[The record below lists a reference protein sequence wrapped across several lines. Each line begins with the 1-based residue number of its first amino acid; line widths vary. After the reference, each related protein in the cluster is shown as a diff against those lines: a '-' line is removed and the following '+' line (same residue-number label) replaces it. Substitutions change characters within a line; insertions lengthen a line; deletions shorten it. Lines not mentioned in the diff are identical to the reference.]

1 MEEIYKPDADGP
13 EKVEVYSRENN
24 DMLGDMP
31 EWLIHTGSYIVYGL
45 IVFLIAG
52 TALFKYPDTIR
63 KTITIDD
70 LGSAEWITANQTGM
84 IDRFFVENQSPVQK
98 NDTLGILKNTAL
110 LEDVQTFCRVL
121 TKIEWYYRT
130 NDIKYLQDYPFDLI
144 MGEMSSAYE
153 QFTQAVRTCVMYQEF
168 DIYPQKKKYLD
179 EELRILESTGK
190 ADAMAVLNVKR
201 ELFELDINHRMETAK
216 NLRMLELAYE
226 NMVNSLRTW
235 DKKYLIK
242 SHHDG
247 IVVWGGTE
255 AVKAV
260 RSLAPPGVKLI
271 EWGHKLGFCYISDY
285 ANHTDEFSALAR
297 HIASTKQLL
306 CSSCQTVFIDTDDK
320 TELTLFCKMFLP
332 YLEAAVAKHRN
343 TSIGTR
349 ARDTLISY
357 SARLEQA
364 IGIRQISPDV
374 FYGKNCSLIIKDDFE
389 LELSPMMC
397 NVLVKRLP
405 RKNIMRTLR
414 NAKGFLQTAGLICDK
429 TDRAELTDL
438 LLCAGV
444 TRVTQAGN
452 MSAYFFGESHD
463 GEYPLSRYTRKV
475 NTEFN
480 N

>member
-1 MEEIYKPDADGP
+1 MIFFDGEIYENDMCDKLSDRFEDRICDTLGNCRLSANQVMLAA
-13 EKVEVYSRENN
+13 EKISTDIENGAFDDMLSALDVENVSYYKQLILACLSRENLEYRLKTE
-24 DMLGDMP
+24 LGDSDGF
-31 EWLIHTGSYIVYGL
+31 IGSPNGITPKIKIQTKPLGVLFHIAAGNADGL
-45 IVFLIAG
+45 PVMSVAEGLLAG
-52 TALFKYPDTIR
+52 NI
-63 KTITIDD
+63 
-70 LGSAEWITANQTGM
+70 N
-84 IDRFFVENQSPVQK
+84 
-98 NDTLGILKNTAL
+98 ILKLPSADKGLSIRIIKRLCKYEPL
-110 LEDVQTFCRVL
+110 LSRYIYV
-121 TKIEWYYRT
+121 
-130 NDIKYLQDYPFDLI
+130 FDTP
-144 MGEMSSAYE
+144 SSD
-153 QFTQAVRTCVMYQEF
+153 VRTIQ
-168 DIYPQKKKYLD
+168 
-179 EELRILESTGK
+179 
-190 ADAMAVLNVKR
+190 A
-201 ELFELDINHRMETAK
+201 
-216 NLRMLELAYE
+216 LAGFA
-226 NMVNSLRTW
+226 
-235 DKKYLIK
+235 
-242 SHHDG
+242 DG

-285 ANHTDEFSALAR
+285 ANHTDEFSALAE

-320 TELTLFCKMFLP
+320 TELTLFCEMFLP
-332 YLEAAVAKHRN
+332 YLEAAVGKHRN
-343 TSIGTR
+343 TSIGTQ

-405 RKNIMRTLR
+405 RKDIMRTLR
-414 NAKGFLQTAGLICDK
+414 NVKGFLQTAGLICDK
-429 TDRAELTDL
+429 ADRAELTDL

-463 GEYPLSRYTRKV
+463 GEYPLSRYTRKI
-475 NTEFN
+475 NIELNDQTEETN
-480 N
+480 I

>member
-1 MEEIYKPDADGP
+1 MIFFDGEIYENDMCDKLLARFEDRICDTLGNCRLSAKQVMLAA
-13 EKVEVYSRENN
+13 EKISTDIENGAFDDMLSALDVENVSYYKQLILACLSRENLEYRLKTE
-24 DMLGDMP
+24 LGDSDGFIGP
-31 EWLIHTGSYIVYGL
+31 PNGITPKIKIQTKPLGVLFHIAAGNADGL
-45 IVFLIAG
+45 PVMSVAEGLLAG
-52 TALFKYPDTIR
+52 NI
-63 KTITIDD
+63 
-70 LGSAEWITANQTGM
+70 N
-84 IDRFFVENQSPVQK
+84 
-98 NDTLGILKNTAL
+98 ILKLPSADKGLSIRIIKRLCKYEPL
-110 LEDVQTFCRVL
+110 LSRYIYV
-121 TKIEWYYRT
+121 
-130 NDIKYLQDYPFDLI
+130 FDTP
-144 MGEMSSAYE
+144 SSD
-153 QFTQAVRTCVMYQEF
+153 VRTIQ
-168 DIYPQKKKYLD
+168 
-179 EELRILESTGK
+179 T
-190 ADAMAVLNVKR
+190 
-201 ELFELDINHRMETAK
+201 
-216 NLRMLELAYE
+216 LAGFA
-226 NMVNSLRTW
+226 
-235 DKKYLIK
+235 
-242 SHHDG
+242 DG

-285 ANHTDEFSALAR
+285 ANHTDEFSALAE

-332 YLEAAVAKHRN
+332 YLEAAVGKHRN

-405 RKNIMRTLR
+405 RKDIMRTLR
-414 NAKGFLQTAGLICDK
+414 NAKGFLQTAGLICGK
-429 TDRAELTDL
+429 ADRAELTDL

-463 GEYPLSRYTRKV
+463 GEYPLSRYTRKI
-475 NTEFN
+475 NIELNDQTEETN
-480 N
+480 I

>member
-1 MEEIYKPDADGP
+1 MIFFDGEIYENDMCDKLLARFEDRICDTLGNCRLSAKQVMLAA
-13 EKVEVYSRENN
+13 EKISTDIENGAFDDMLTALDVENVSYYKQLIIACLSRENLEYRLKTE
-24 DMLGDMP
+24 LGDSDGF
-31 EWLIHTGSYIVYGL
+31 IGSPNGITPKIRIQTKPLGVLFHIAAGNADGL
-45 IVFLIAG
+45 PVMSVAEGLLAG
-52 TALFKYPDTIR
+52 NI
-63 KTITIDD
+63 
-70 LGSAEWITANQTGM
+70 N
-84 IDRFFVENQSPVQK
+84 
-98 NDTLGILKNTAL
+98 ILKLPSADKGLSIRIIKRLCKYEPL
-110 LEDVQTFCRVL
+110 LSRYIYV
-121 TKIEWYYRT
+121 
-130 NDIKYLQDYPFDLI
+130 FDTP
-144 MGEMSSAYE
+144 SSD
-153 QFTQAVRTCVMYQEF
+153 VRTIQ
-168 DIYPQKKKYLD
+168 
-179 EELRILESTGK
+179 T
-190 ADAMAVLNVKR
+190 
-201 ELFELDINHRMETAK
+201 
-216 NLRMLELAYE
+216 LAGFA
-226 NMVNSLRTW
+226 
-235 DKKYLIK
+235 
-242 SHHDG
+242 DG

-285 ANHTDEFSALAR
+285 ANHTDEFSALAG

-332 YLEAAVAKHRN
+332 YLEAAVGKHRN

-405 RKNIMRTLR
+405 RKDIMRTLR

-429 TDRAELTDL
+429 ADRAELTDL

-463 GEYPLSRYTRKV
+463 GDYPLSRYTRKINIEL
-475 NTEFN
+475 NTD
-480 N
+480 

>member
-1 MEEIYKPDADGP
+1 MIFFDGEIYENDMCDKLLARFEDRICDTLGNCRLSAEQVMLAAEKISADIENGAFDDMLSALD
-13 EKVEVYSRENN
+13 VENVSYYKQLIIACLSRENLEYRLKTE
-24 DMLGDMP
+24 LGDSDSF
-31 EWLIHTGSYIVYGL
+31 IGSPNSITPKIKIQTKPLGVLFHIAAGNADGL
-45 IVFLIAG
+45 PVMSVAEGLLAG
-52 TALFKYPDTIR
+52 NI
-63 KTITIDD
+63 
-70 LGSAEWITANQTGM
+70 N
-84 IDRFFVENQSPVQK
+84 
-98 NDTLGILKNTAL
+98 ILKLPSADKGLSIRIIKRLCKYEPL
-110 LEDVQTFCRVL
+110 LSRYIYV
-121 TKIEWYYRT
+121 
-130 NDIKYLQDYPFDLI
+130 FDTP
-144 MGEMSSAYE
+144 SSD
-153 QFTQAVRTCVMYQEF
+153 VRTIQT
-168 DIYPQKKKYLD
+168 L
-179 EELRILESTGK
+179 
-190 ADAMAVLNVKR
+190 ADFA
-201 ELFELDINHRMETAK
+201 
-216 NLRMLELAYE
+216 
-226 NMVNSLRTW
+226 
-235 DKKYLIK
+235 
-242 SHHDG
+242 DG

-285 ANHTDEFSALAR
+285 ANHTDEFSAFAE

-320 TELTLFCKMFLP
+320 TELTLFCEMFLP
-332 YLEAAVAKHRN
+332 YLEAAVGKHRN

-374 FYGKNCSLIIKDDFE
+374 FYGKNCSLITKDDFE

-405 RKNIMRTLR
+405 RKDIMRTLR
-414 NAKGFLQTAGLICDK
+414 NAKGFLQTAGLICGK
-429 TDRAELTDL
+429 ADRAELTDL

-463 GEYPLSRYTRKV
+463 GEYPLSRYTRKI
-475 NTEFN
+475 NIEPNNQTEETN
-480 N
+480 I

>member
-1 MEEIYKPDADGP
+1 MIFFDGEIY
-13 EKVEVYSRENN
+13 EN
-24 DMLGDMP
+24 DMCDKLLARF
-31 EWLIHTGSYIVYGL
+31 E
-45 IVFLIAG
+45 
-52 TALFKYPDTIR
+52 
-63 KTITIDD
+63 
-70 LGSAEWITANQTGM
+70 
-84 IDRFFVENQSPVQK
+84 DRIC
-98 NDTLGILKNTAL
+98 DTLGNCRLSAKQVMLAAEKISTDIENGAFDDMLSALDVENVSYYKQLILACLNREN
-110 LEDVQTFCRVL
+110 LEYRLKTELGDSDGFIGSPNGITPKIKIQTKPLGVL
-121 TKIEWYYRT
+121 FHIAAG
-130 NDIKYLQDYPFDLI
+130 N
-144 MGEMSSAYE
+144 A
-153 QFTQAVRTCVMYQEF
+153 
-168 DIYPQKKKYLD
+168 
-179 EELRILESTGK
+179 
-190 ADAMAVLNVKR
+190 
-201 ELFELDINHRMETAK
+201 
-216 NLRMLELAYE
+216 
-226 NMVNSLRTW
+226 
-235 DKKYLIK
+235 
-242 SHHDG
+242 DG

-285 ANHTDEFSALAR
+285 ANHTDEFSALAE

-320 TELTLFCKMFLP
+320 TELTLFCEMFLP
-332 YLEAAVAKHRN
+332 YLEAAVGKHRN

-364 IGIRQISPDV
+364 IGIRQISHDV

-429 TDRAELTDL
+429 ADRAELTNL

-463 GEYPLSRYTRKV
+463 GEYPLSRYTRKI
-475 NTEFN
+475 NIELNNQTEETN
-480 N
+480 I

>member
-1 MEEIYKPDADGP
+1 MIFFDGEIYENDMCDKLLARFEDRICDTLGNCRLSAKQVMLAA
-13 EKVEVYSRENN
+13 EKISTDIENGAFDDMLSALDVENVNYYKQLILACLSRENLEYRLKTE
-24 DMLGDMP
+24 LGDSDGF
-31 EWLIHTGSYIVYGL
+31 IGSPNGITPKIKIQTKPLGVLFHIAAGNADGL
-45 IVFLIAG
+45 PVMSVAEGLLAG
-52 TALFKYPDTIR
+52 NI
-63 KTITIDD
+63 
-70 LGSAEWITANQTGM
+70 N
-84 IDRFFVENQSPVQK
+84 
-98 NDTLGILKNTAL
+98 ILKLPSADKGLSIRIIKRLCKYEPL
-110 LEDVQTFCRVL
+110 LSRYIYV
-121 TKIEWYYRT
+121 
-130 NDIKYLQDYPFDLI
+130 FDTP
-144 MGEMSSAYE
+144 SSD
-153 QFTQAVRTCVMYQEF
+153 VRTIQ
-168 DIYPQKKKYLD
+168 
-179 EELRILESTGK
+179 T
-190 ADAMAVLNVKR
+190 
-201 ELFELDINHRMETAK
+201 
-216 NLRMLELAYE
+216 LAGFA
-226 NMVNSLRTW
+226 
-235 DKKYLIK
+235 
-242 SHHDG
+242 DG

-285 ANHTDEFSALAR
+285 ANHTDKFSALAE

-320 TELTLFCKMFLP
+320 TELTLFCEMFLP
-332 YLEAAVAKHRN
+332 YLEAAVGKHRN

-364 IGIRQISPDV
+364 IGIRQISHDV

-405 RKNIMRTLR
+405 RKDIMRTLR

-429 TDRAELTDL
+429 ADRAELTDL

-463 GEYPLSRYTRKV
+463 GEYPLSRYTRKI
-475 NTEFN
+475 NLELNNQTEETN
-480 N
+480 I

>member
-1 MEEIYKPDADGP
+1 MIFFDGEIYENDMCDKLLARFEDRICDTLGNCRLSAKQVMLAA
-13 EKVEVYSRENN
+13 EKISTDIENGAFDDMLSALDVENVSYYKQLILACLSRENLEYRLKTE
-24 DMLGDMP
+24 LGDSDGF
-31 EWLIHTGSYIVYGL
+31 IGSPNGITPKIKIQTKPLGVLFHIAAGNADGL
-45 IVFLIAG
+45 PVMSVAEGLLAG
-52 TALFKYPDTIR
+52 NI
-63 KTITIDD
+63 
-70 LGSAEWITANQTGM
+70 N
-84 IDRFFVENQSPVQK
+84 
-98 NDTLGILKNTAL
+98 ILKLPSADKGLSIRIIKRLCKYEPL
-110 LEDVQTFCRVL
+110 LSRYIYV
-121 TKIEWYYRT
+121 
-130 NDIKYLQDYPFDLI
+130 FDTP
-144 MGEMSSAYE
+144 SSD
-153 QFTQAVRTCVMYQEF
+153 VRTIQ
-168 DIYPQKKKYLD
+168 
-179 EELRILESTGK
+179 T
-190 ADAMAVLNVKR
+190 
-201 ELFELDINHRMETAK
+201 
-216 NLRMLELAYE
+216 LAGFA
-226 NMVNSLRTW
+226 
-235 DKKYLIK
+235 
-242 SHHDG
+242 DG

-405 RKNIMRTLR
+405 RKDIMRTLR

-438 LLCAGV
+438 LPCAGV

-463 GEYPLSRYTRKV
+463 GEYPLSRYTRKI
-475 NTEFN
+475 NIELNNQTEETN
-480 N
+480 I